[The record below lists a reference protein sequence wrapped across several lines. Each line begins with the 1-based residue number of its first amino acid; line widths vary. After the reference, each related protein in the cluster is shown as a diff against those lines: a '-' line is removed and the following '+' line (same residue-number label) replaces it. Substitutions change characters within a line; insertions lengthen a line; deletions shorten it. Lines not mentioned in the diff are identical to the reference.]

1 MKRAVSLGLGLWFF
15 LLPLTAMA
23 QLTVPFITTD
33 ELKEIYDA
41 KADFLLINSLSPI
54 EFAEESIAGSVNIPY
69 SSLKDGKARLPE
81 NKAKKLVF
89 YCKGPK

>member
-69 SSLKDGKARLPE
+69 SSLKDGKARLPD